1 MDTEVFSKEDI
12 LYAIKRSGY
21 LFEQE
26 VGNLLE
32 NSGFHVYPNEPFL
45 DVEEGKSREMD
56 ISAYKRIFVH
66 EEVEVSVRLI
76 IECKNNSNPFVFLK
90 RHKNSSDSRIPRNVI
105 FLPSNAPAKIKNFIR
120 YYSFNTTEGYDH
132 TYKHM
137 QFCKIT
143 RNGKKIEA
151 QHTGVID
158 GIIYPQIKALYYY
171 KEKVKNLGRK
181 YITVIIPVVVINSG
195 LYEIDTTIK
204 ELEINEVEYLTFQ
217 RSLDS
222 NELKGKFHID
232 FVSYKSLEKYINVC
246 VEENIHKLASD
257 IIDELEREDETKSY
271 K

>member
-1 MDTEVFSKEDI
+1 MDKEVFSKEDI
-12 LYAIKRSGY
+12 LDAIKRSGY

-32 NSGFHVYPNEPFL
+32 NIGFHIYPNEPFL

-66 EEVEVSVRLI
+66 DEVEISVRLI

-90 RHKNSSDSRIPRNVI
+90 RNKNSSDSRIPRNVI
-105 FLPSNAPAKIKNFIR
+105 FLPSNAPALIKNYIR
-120 YYSFNTTEGYDH
+120 NYSFNTAEGDDY

-151 QHTGVID
+151 QHSGVID
-158 GIIYPQIKALYYY
+158 GIIYPQIKALNYY
-171 KEKVKNLGRK
+171 KEKTKNLGRK

-195 LYEIDTTIK
+195 LYEIDTSKK
-204 ELEINEVEYLTFQ
+204 ELEIDNVEYVTFQ

-232 FVSYKSLEKYINVC
+232 FVSFESLGKYINIC
-246 VEENIHKLASD
+246 IEEKIRRLGLD
-257 IIDELEREDETKSY
+257 IITELDSEELKSLL
-271 K
+271 